1 MFMLRRFLIVNSCGA
16 MAVVAAIVLCG
27 GTAVLAQSSGNIE
40 LHANKNVTAASI
52 GLPEFPGA
60 RSSHGAHEDSTADLG
75 LTFGDFHFRL
85 LVSKYVTRASP
96 QQVLEFYRK
105 PLARYGEVL
114 ECDHGLAVGSLTVAG
129 SGLTCSDTLGHH
141 SNSSESNDSHEL
153 RSGTPRH
160 FRMVGIDDGQ
170 TDETHFSLLLI
181 ELPKDSGENDHSR

>member
-1 MFMLRRFLIVNSCGA
+1 MLRRFLTVNSCGA
-16 MAVVAAIVLCG
+16 MAVVANIVLCG

-60 RSSHGAHEDSTADLG
+60 RSFHGAHDDSTADLG

-85 LVSKYVTRASP
+85 LVSRYVTRASP

-114 ECDHGLAVGSLTVAG
+114 ECDHGLAVGSLKVAS
-129 SGLTCSDTLGHH
+129 SGLTCSDTQGHH
-141 SNSSESNDSHEL
+141 SHSSGESSDSHEL

-160 FRMVGIDDGQ
+160 FRMVGIDDGDS
-170 TDETHFSLLLI
+170 DETHFSLLLL
-181 ELPKDSGENDHSR
+181 ELPKDSGENDNSR